1 MSKND
6 EELSLA
12 KDVARKAKEL
22 AKEREAKLL
31 ATVRA
36 EFYSQFAEV
45 LKAGIVE
52 ASTWHVGKGVP
63 ALTLGKASDFFLD
76 ANTGDIFFNKAG
88 IWGQV
93 LNIKGRDGKDGEDGR
108 DGLRGVV
115 GLTGEKGKDGRNGID
130 GKDGR
135 NGRNGVDGAKG
146 KDGKDGKDG
155 TSTRWFSSRGKP
167 NYSTGTIN
175 DFYIDSSNGN
185 YYEKVDSMNWELRGS
200 LRGPTGPTGFSGG
213 GSSEGGSGEAG
224 ADGREVELQANG
236 THIQW
241 RYVGEV
247 SWTNLVTLESLKGDT
262 GSTGATG
269 AQGSQGIQ
277 GIQGIQGEKGE
288 KGDTGD
294 AGADGIDGT
303 VITVGTTPP
312 ASPSVGTLWVDTN

>member
-1 MSKND
+1 MSSND

-45 LKAGIVE
+45 LKSGIVE
-52 ASTWHVGKGVP
+52 ASTWHVGEGVP
-63 ALTLGKASDFFLD
+63 ALTVGKASDFFLD
-76 ANTGDIFFNKAG
+76 SSTGDIFFNNGG

-108 DGLRGVV
+108 DGLRGIV

-135 NGRNGVDGAKG
+135 NGRDGFDGAKG
-146 KDGKDGKDG
+146 KDGKNGKDG
-155 TSTRWFSSRGKP
+155 SSTRWFSNRGKP
-167 NYSTGTIN
+167 QYNVGTLN

-213 GSSEGGSGEAG
+213 GSGEGG
-224 ADGREVELQANG
+224 
-236 THIQW
+236 
-241 RYVGEV
+241 GEV
-247 SWTNLVTLESLKGDT
+247 SSVAGRTGDVTLTKSDVGLSNADNTSDSDKPISNATQEAIDAKADT
-262 GSTGATG
+262 SALNNKVNNEL
-269 AQGSQGIQ
+269 ALAYAI
-277 GIQGIQGEKGE
+277 
-288 KGDTGD
+288 
-294 AGADGIDGT
+294 
-303 VITVGTTPP
+303 V
-312 ASPSVGTLWVDTN
+312 L